1 MTFIPSLNFLEFIPE
16 EEHFKWQMDRSYQ
29 PTTVLLDEV
38 EAGKNYELVLSNF
51 HGGALV
57 RYRIGDMVRI
67 TSLRNEKLGI
77 EVPQM
82 SFERRADDLI
92 DFNVIRLTEKVIWQA
107 LEKAG
112 IAYED
117 WVAYKEPGQQA
128 LRLFIELKDGY
139 QSNEEDIAAIVY
151 EKVTKSDNDE
161 FTTSPVHDDLMD
173 MVTFSIK
180 AHLLPK
186 GTFANYTA
194 QRQAEGADLAHLKP
208 PHINPSEKVLSL
220 LMAKPEEVKVG
231 AETEAVAVQ

>member
-1 MTFIPSLNFLEFIPE
+1 
-16 EEHFKWQMDRSYQ
+16 
-29 PTTVLLDEV
+29 
-38 EAGKNYELVLSNF
+38 
-51 HGGALV
+51 
-57 RYRIGDMVRI
+57 
-67 TSLRNEKLGI
+67 
-77 EVPQM
+77 M

-112 IAYED
+112 IAYKD
-117 WVAYKEPGQQA
+117 WVAYKEPGQQV

-139 QSNEEDIAAIVY
+139 QSNEDDIAAIVY

-208 PHINPSEKVLSL
+208 PHINPSPKVLSL
-220 LMAKPEEVKVG
+220 LTAKPEAVEVG
-231 AETEAVAVQ
+231 AEREQVAVQ